1 MSGRPAKQHLQP
13 TAPGEPA
20 HPRSLSVV
28 FTAPPRT
35 ASGFWRSRSPL
46 LALHRLYR
54 LYRAP
59 EWLHILPLPLATFD
73 AGVPLDTALLAAARG
88 MANAFGILAFGFLLN
103 AVSDRDVDRDARKNP
118 LLLPDHAGYKT
129 SLVALPAISV
139 ALAAFSPWP
148 VQLATAWCLTLGCV
162 YSIGPRL
169 KAIPVVGT
177 LTDAAGF
184 APILFLGMAGP
195 TLPVGFTTIAIIFAA
210 LLLQNQ
216 LIHEAGDR
224 EDDEASGLR
233 TTWLTLGPRWTALLA
248 ACAGGVA
255 TAATAATDAGLRSVF
270 VPGIV
275 GAAFVV
281 VFPLLLVSDGLSPG
295 RARRLRV
302 VHRWCALL
310 VGATLY
316 VVWRHFL

>member
-1 MSGRPAKQHLQP
+1 M
-13 TAPGEPA
+13 
-20 HPRSLSVV
+20 HPRPLSVV
-28 FTAPPRT
+28 VAAPPQ
-35 ASGFWRSRSPL
+35 AAAGSWWNSSPL
-46 LALHRLYR
+46 LVLPRLYR

-73 AGVPLDTALLAAARG
+73 ADVPLGTALVAAARG
-88 MANAFGILAFGFLLN
+88 IANAFGILAFGFLLN
-103 AVSDRDVDRDARKNP
+103 AVSDRYVDRDARKNP
-118 LLLPDHAGYKT
+118 LLLPGHGGYKT
-129 SLVALPAISV
+129 SLVMLPAISV

-195 TLPVGFTTIAIIFAA
+195 SLPVGFGTIAIIFAA

-224 EDDEASGLR
+224 EDDQASGLR

-248 ACAGGVA
+248 ACAGALATTA
-255 TAATAATDAGLRSVF
+255 TASTDAGVRSAAI
-270 VPGIV
+270 PGIV

-281 VFPLLLVSDGLSPG
+281 AFPLLLAWDGLTPA

-316 VVWRHFL
+316 VAWRHFV